1 MVNAYRILM
10 KETIH
15 LVEEQENK
23 IYVLAMERNTFK
35 QSLDIIHEQKRPP
48 TNQNQSAHLTPKQE
62 RIVSVIQDRGIMG
75 LGEICKQLA
84 LNPSNTCKTLQKL
97 SKKGIIQ
104 DIGGGRYKSN

>member
-1 MVNAYRILM
+1 
-10 KETIH
+10 
-15 LVEEQENK
+15 
-23 IYVLAMERNTFK
+23 MERNTFK
-35 QSLDIIHEQKRPP
+35 QSLDIIHEQKIPP

-75 LGEICKQLA
+75 LGEISKQLD
-84 LNPSNTCKTLQKL
+84 LNPSNTCKTLKKL